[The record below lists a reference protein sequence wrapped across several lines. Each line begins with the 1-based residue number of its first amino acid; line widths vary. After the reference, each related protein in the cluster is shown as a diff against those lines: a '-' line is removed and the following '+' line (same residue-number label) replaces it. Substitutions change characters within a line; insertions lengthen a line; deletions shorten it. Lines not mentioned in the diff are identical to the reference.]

1 MRTIRLDRIAG
12 VVCEE
17 NEWGCWNEGSLEQL
31 GGPTYWT
38 TYADIDGRRMTLAD
52 RHTEDYGR
60 RLVTALTHA
69 LADPTVLLVDPAE
82 LVPMTA
88 ADVLDTRVLS
98 EAAPLGA
105 RE

>member
-17 NEWGCWNEGSLEQL
+17 NEWGCWTEGSLDQL

-60 RLVTALTHA
+60 RLVAALTQA
-69 LADPTVLLVDPAE
+69 LADPTILLVDPGA
-82 LVPMTA
+82 LAPMIDG
-88 ADVLDTRVLS
+88 DVLDTRIPS
-98 EAAPLGA
+98 KTAPLGA
-105 RE
+105 